1 MMHKKAL
8 LALMLVMAVMLSG
21 CALIKKDAAVD
32 AATEIIRLGDQ
43 VVTKAEIQSEVNYQL
58 QYMQQLYSQYY
69 GSGYDVT
76 DPENI
81 KNTQDEVISQYK
93 NLLATRAKIAEK
105 GCDQLTEEEETKAK
119 EDAASTY
126 ESYLNQYIAG
136 NYADSE
142 KTEEE
147 KKTEAAAELTAMGVT
162 EEELLKNAR
171 ESIANE
177 KLRTLVTENVT
188 VTEEEIKAEYD
199 SKVESAKTSYES
211 NPSSYCSAFNNG
223 TKVYYTPAGV
233 RLVKQILIKYSTEQD
248 TAIREAQSKV
258 TAAQAVLDN
267 EEATEEE
274 KTQAKADLEAAQAEV
289 TKLTDEAYASIDA
302 EADDVIA
309 RLDAG
314 EDWDKLMAEKG
325 QDPGMMEGRDTA
337 KTGYAVCKDMSGFD
351 SAFVEAAMALEKI
364 GDHSAK
370 TRGSSGGYYIIRY
383 EGDAAEGPVD
393 YDSVKDSL
401 QESLLTTRKN
411 TVYNDTV
418 KTWVDE
424 ANFKVDTAAL
434 NN

>member
-1 MMHKKAL
+1 MHKKAL

-43 VVTKAEIQSEVNYQL
+43 VVTKAEIQSEVDNQL
-58 QYMQQLYSQYY
+58 QYMQLMYAQYY
-69 GSGYDVT
+69 GSGYDVK
-76 DPENI
+76 DAANI
-81 KNTQDEVISQYK
+81 KSAQDEVISQYK
-93 NLLATRAKIAEK
+93 TLLVTRARIAEN

-126 ESYLNQYIAG
+126 ENSLNQYLAG
-136 NYADSE
+136 SGSDAE

-147 KKTEAAAELTAMGVT
+147 KKTEAAAALTAMGIT

-171 ESIANE
+171 ESIAID
-177 KLRTLVTENVT
+177 KLHNLVTENVT
-188 VTEEEIKAEYD
+188 VTEEEIRAEYD
-199 SKVESAKTSYES
+199 SKVESAKTTYES

-223 TKVYYTPAGV
+223 TKLYYTPAGV
-233 RLVKQILIKYSTEQD
+233 RFVKQILIKYSTEQD
-248 TAIREAQSKV
+248 TAIREAKSKV

-274 KTQAKADLEAAQAEV
+274 KTKAKADLEAAQAEV
-289 TKLTDEAYASIDA
+289 TRLTDEAYASIDA

-337 KTGYAVCKDMSGFD
+337 KTGYAVCKDMTSFD
-351 SAFVEAAMALEKI
+351 SAFVEAAMALEKV

-393 YDSVKDSL
+393 YDSVKESL
-401 QESLLTTRKN
+401 QESLLTTKKN

-418 KTWVDE
+418 QTWVKE
-424 ANFKVDTAAL
+424 ADFKVDAAAL

>member
-1 MMHKKAL
+1 MHKKAL

-43 VVTKAEIQSEVNYQL
+43 VVTKGEIQSEVNYQL

-76 DPENI
+76 DPANI
-81 KNTQDEVISQYK
+81 KSAQDDVISEYK
-93 NLLATRAKIAEK
+93 NLLVTKAKIAEK
-105 GCDQLTEEEETKAK
+105 GCDQLTEEEENKAK
-119 EDAASTY
+119 EEAASTY
-126 ESYLNQYIAG
+126 ESYLNQLMAS

-142 KTEEE
+142 KTDEE
-147 KKTEAAAELTAMGVT
+147 KKTAAAAELTDMGIT
-162 EEELLKNAR
+162 EESLLENSR
-171 ESIANE
+171 ESIAQE

-199 SKVESAKTSYES
+199 SKVESAKTTYES
-211 NPSSYCSAFNNG
+211 NASSYCSAFNNG

-233 RLVKQILIKYSTEQD
+233 RFVKQILIKYSTEQD
-248 TAIREAQSKV
+248 TAIREAQSRV
-258 TAAQAVLDN
+258 SAAQAIVDN

-274 KTQAKADLEAAQAEV
+274 KNKARADLETAQAEV
-289 TKLTDEAYASIDA
+289 AKLTDAAYASIDA

-337 KTGYAVCKDMSGFD
+337 RTGYAVCKDMTGFD

-383 EGDAAEGPVD
+383 EGDATEGPID
-393 YDSVKDSL
+393 YDSVKESL
-401 QESLLTTRKN
+401 QESLLTTKKN
-411 TVYNDTV
+411 TFYSDTV

-424 ANFKVDTAAL
+424 ANFKIDTAAL